1 MRIAAE
7 SDATL
12 GISAGDVLGEYF
24 SSPAGRANNPSRT
37 TVDAFGNI
45 WVGNR
50 DESSGGKGS
59 VTRFGLVI
67 GGERGDKVPD
77 GGGGFTFVPNPLGD
91 YLQGPFKSCTC
102 DDRDG
107 DGLIKTSRGYARSTG
122 QFNVDYVNTTLP
134 WTNLPGGVDDNGG
147 VVSAE
152 DECITAYIRTEGTG
166 VRHLSFDAN
175 NDLWVGGRG
184 NRRFE
189 KLDNAT
195 TAQVP
200 GSVFDGLGVGGVD
213 VGGYGGILDPCGILW
228 SATWGGS
235 LLRYDTNTGLITSP
249 AIQNYGVAFDAV
261 TGLIWTDSYTST
273 IASRFPSSASPVT
286 TFSHN
291 SANFNRGMVVHN
303 SEVWIANSGGA
314 TVSRFTTS
322 GAPVGS
328 GTLNVSYLGSPPVPG
343 NNPHGLVV
351 DSAGKI
357 WAVNRTTHNAT
368 RIDPTTGPMGTVDL
382 AVDLGPNAFPYNYS
396 DMSGDQLLKIAPQ
409 GSWTFIHDGG
419 MPDCEWE
426 TVDWAEILTG
436 GSEVIVRVRA
446 GNSALPSGPWTTVMA
461 NTPFAGVVGQYIQVQ
476 VTLKRGISRTPEG
489 CFPFP
494 TGEAILCDF
503 TVCKKAPCSV
513 DVASVVCDLDGSGD
527 LTASLVIYNNSGVDA
542 RRVLI
547 TATSPGNPLVIPNP
561 NNIPLNIPNGS
572 SATLDV
578 SFSGLFH
585 DAELCFIVTLLDASG
600 QDCCSIPVCFTPDCN
615 CVQIRDENYTVLCS
629 PDGETGS
636 YLFTFEFDNLTPDTI
651 HHIYFNPPPGVTIGT
666 GPIPNY
672 VRLTQPVA
680 PHTTSNP
687 IMVMVTGATPG
698 QKLTFEMS
706 IHDEN
711 LVECCTSELCIDLP
725 VCMDGA
731 PVGACCYERPG
742 VPQTLCTVTTE
753 EECLNILAG
762 VYQGDNSVCTP
773 SPCTPP
779 PAQTAV
785 HLTNIVNCCP
795 GTQFV
800 TMTLTINNNSTAL
813 KNYSFSIAS
822 VTGVGCPNSI
832 NPSFISP
839 NAGTVGLLP
848 GGSVSIPITV
858 HCEGTLGQ
866 SVISCLDATVT
877 DQSTGLASVARGQI
891 RTITANPGDPLP
903 SWCFNIFFPD
913 PGFSPS
919 GPVPVAFGSVGM
931 GTVTVSNLRNVA
943 GALSYE
949 VVGGGPLQINGGLP
963 GSGIFNYVT
972 AEPGQSVD
980 VAFEVSFAE
989 HAPGQ
994 VFDVIFFADLLGDGQ
1009 RTPVASLAYRSFDPA
1024 NCLGDTNGDGA
1035 INFADLNAVLSCYG
1049 VSGGACLAGDVN
1061 DDGLVD
1067 FADLNI
1073 VLSNFGTGCN

>member
-1 MRIAAE
+1 
-7 SDATL
+7 
-12 GISAGDVLGEYF
+12 
-24 SSPAGRANNPSRT
+24 
-37 TVDAFGNI
+37 
-45 WVGNR
+45 
-50 DESSGGKGS
+50 
-59 VTRFGLVI
+59 
-67 GGERGDKVPD
+67 
-77 GGGGFTFVPNPLGD
+77 
-91 YLQGPFKSCTC
+91 
-102 DDRDG
+102 
-107 DGLIKTSRGYARSTG
+107 
-122 QFNVDYVNTTLP
+122 
-134 WTNLPGGVDDNGG
+134 
-147 VVSAE
+147 
-152 DECITAYIRTEGTG
+152 
-166 VRHLSFDAN
+166 
-175 NDLWVGGRG
+175 
-184 NRRFE
+184 
-189 KLDNAT
+189 
-195 TAQVP
+195 
-200 GSVFDGLGVGGVD
+200 
-213 VGGYGGILDPCGILW
+213 
-228 SATWGGS
+228 
-235 LLRYDTNTGLITSP
+235 
-249 AIQNYGVAFDAV
+249 
-261 TGLIWTDSYTST
+261 
-273 IASRFPSSASPVT
+273 
-286 TFSHN
+286 
-291 SANFNRGMVVHN
+291 
-303 SEVWIANSGGA
+303 
-314 TVSRFTTS
+314 
-322 GAPVGS
+322 
-328 GTLNVSYLGSPPVPG
+328 
-343 NNPHGLVV
+343 
-351 DSAGKI
+351 
-357 WAVNRTTHNAT
+357 
-368 RIDPTTGPMGTVDL
+368 MGTVDL

-436 GSEVIVRVRA
+436 GSEVLVRVRA
-446 GNSALPSGPWTTVMA
+446 GNSPLPSGPWTTVMA

-489 CFPFP
+489 CFP

-527 LTASLVIYNNSGVDA
+527 LTASLVIHNNSGVDA

-561 NNIPLNIPNGS
+561 NNILLNIPDGS

-585 DAELCFIVTLLDASG
+585 DTELCFIVTLLDASG
-600 QDCCSIPVCFTPDCN
+600 QDCCSIPVCFMPDCN

-629 PDGETGS
+629 PDGVTGS
-636 YLFTFEFDNLTPDTI
+636 YIFTFEFDNLTPDTI
-651 HHIYFNPPPGVTIGT
+651 HHIYFYPPPGVTIGT

-680 PHTTSNP
+680 PHTTSDP
-687 IMVMVTGATPG
+687 IMVMVTGAAPG

-711 LVECCTSELCIDLP
+711 LIECCTSELCIDIP
-725 VCMDGA
+725 VCEGA

-773 SPCTPP
+773 SPCPSP
-779 PAQTAV
+779 PAPTEV

-795 GTQFV
+795 GAQSV
-800 TMTLTINNNSTAL
+800 TMSLTINNNSTAL

-822 VTGVGCPNSI
+822 VTGAGCPNTI

-858 HCEGTLGQ
+858 LCEGTLGQ
-866 SVISCLDATVT
+866 SAISCLDATVT
-877 DQSTGLASVARGQI
+877 DQSTGLAYVARGQI
-891 RTITANPGDPLP
+891 RTVIPTGNPFDVP
-903 SWCFNIFFPD
+903 SWCIIIN
-913 PGFSPS
+913 
-919 GPVPVAFGSVGM
+919 GPNWGVTPVGFGSVGT
-931 GTVTVSNLRNVA
+931 GSVTVSNLSKVV

-1024 NCLGDTNGDGA
+1024 NCPGDINGDGV
-1035 INFADLNAVLSCYG
+1035 INFADLNAVLTCFG
-1049 VSGGACLAGDVN
+1049 VSGEPCLGSDVDN
-1061 DDGLVD
+1061 NGQVD
-1067 FADLNI
+1067 FSDLNI
-1073 VLSNFGTGCN
+1073 VLTNFGTACN